1 MHTLMK
7 YSFTSSARRLRLA
20 LAGSLALA
28 PALAAPFAANAQ
40 AYKPQPRP
48 AAAAPALLSA
58 PQSQLPDVTP
68 GAYVLA
74 PSDQLQIVVQG
85 HDELTQTVQVLG
97 DGTFHFPIAG
107 KVQASGKTVDQLETA
122 LAHGI
127 SGIVKDPQVTVLVRE
142 SHTRKISVAG
152 AVKAPGLY
160 EYHPGM
166 RLLELIAASGG
177 PLQAPELTQAT
188 VITAQGTQSIPV
200 DLPRLL
206 SGGDTTQNLALAP
219 GDLLL
224 LSPRDPA
231 TSMIQVIG
239 QVEKPGQYPVMT
251 GGSTLSALLTESGGP
266 TPSAALTQ
274 AQLMHAGTVRPLN
287 LHALK
292 YNLGDPAGRIVLV
305 AGDTLLVPENK
316 QKIAV
321 LGEVRAP
328 AVYLI
333 PDGEDLPITQALAQA
348 GGSTVEAD
356 KKQVGV
362 LRLGSDNKRHLIAVN
377 MEAMLRGDASV
388 TDSNLKPGDILV
400 VPTRHRKQGIGEY
413 IGQVPGLFYISRLL
427 TGGRGY

>member
-1 MHTLMK
+1 MKQHTVPQ
-7 YSFTSSARRLRLA
+7 TRRLGFALAGGLA
-20 LAGSLALA
+20 LAFA
-28 PALAAPFAANAQ
+28 PPTAVPARAQ
-40 AYKPQPRP
+40 AQPRP
-48 AAAAPALLSA
+48 AATPLVPIAAPG
-58 PQSQLPDVTP
+58 QLPDVTP
-68 GAYVLA
+68 GVYILA

-97 DGTFHFPIAG
+97 DGTFNFPIAG
-107 KVQASGKTVDQLETA
+107 AVQASGKTVSQLEAT
-122 LAHGI
+122 LTRGI
-127 SGIVKDPQVTVLVRE
+127 SGIVKNPQVTVLVRE

-152 AVKAPGLY
+152 AVKSPGLY
-160 EYHPGM
+160 DYHPGM

-188 VITAQGTQSIPV
+188 IVTDQGTKSIPIDLPALMTGGVTAQNI
-200 DLPRLL
+200 
-206 SGGDTTQNLALAP
+206 ALAP

-239 QVEKPGQYPVMT
+239 QVAKPGQYPVMA
-251 GGSTLSALLTESGGP
+251 GGETLAVLLTESGGP
-266 TPSAALTQ
+266 TEAAALTHV
-274 AQLMHAGTVRPLN
+274 QLMHAGTVRPLD

-333 PDGEDLPITQALAQA
+333 PDGEDMPITQALAEA
-348 GGSTVEAD
+348 GGPTADGD
-356 KKQVGV
+356 KKQVGI
-362 LRLGSDNKRHLIAVN
+362 LRRGANNQRHLIAVN
-377 MEAMLRGDASV
+377 MDALFKGDSTVADA
-388 TDSNLKPGDILV
+388 TLQPGDILV
-400 VPTRHRKQGIGEY
+400 VPTRHRKQGLGEY
-413 IGQVPGLFYISRLL
+413 INQVPGLFYISRLL
-427 TGGRGY
+427 TGF

>member
-1 MHTLMK
+1 MKQHTVPQ
-7 YSFTSSARRLRLA
+7 TRRLGFALAGGLA
-20 LAGSLALA
+20 LAFA
-28 PALAAPFAANAQ
+28 PPTAVPARAQ
-40 AYKPQPRP
+40 AQPRP
-48 AAAAPALLSA
+48 AAMPLVPIAAPG
-58 PQSQLPDVTP
+58 QLPDVTP
-68 GAYVLA
+68 GVYILA

-97 DGTFHFPIAG
+97 DGTFNFPIAG
-107 KVQASGKTVDQLETA
+107 AVQASGKTVSQLEAT
-122 LAHGI
+122 LTRGI
-127 SGIVKDPQVTVLVRE
+127 SGIVKNPQVTVLVRE

-152 AVKAPGLY
+152 AVKSPGLY
-160 EYHPGM
+160 DYHPGM

-188 VITAQGTQSIPV
+188 IVTDQGTKSIPIDLPALMTGGVTAQNI
-200 DLPRLL
+200 
-206 SGGDTTQNLALAP
+206 ALAP

-239 QVEKPGQYPVMT
+239 QVAKPGQYPVMA
-251 GGSTLSALLTESGGP
+251 GGETLAVLLTESGGP
-266 TPSAALTQ
+266 TEAAALTHV
-274 AQLMHAGTVRPLN
+274 QLMHAGTVRPLD

-333 PDGEDLPITQALAQA
+333 PDGEDLPITQALAEA
-348 GGSTVEAD
+348 GGPTADGD
-356 KKQVGV
+356 KKQVGI
-362 LRLGSDNKRHLIAVN
+362 LRRGANNQRHLIAVN
-377 MEAMLRGDASV
+377 MDALFKGDSTVA
-388 TDSNLKPGDILV
+388 DAALQPGDILV
-400 VPTRHRKQGIGEY
+400 VPTRHRKQGLGEY
-413 IGQVPGLFYISRLL
+413 INQVPGLFYISRLL
-427 TGGRGY
+427 TGF

>member
-1 MHTLMK
+1 MKQHTVPQ
-7 YSFTSSARRLRLA
+7 TRRLGFALAGGLA
-20 LAGSLALA
+20 LAFA
-28 PALAAPFAANAQ
+28 PPTAVPARAQ
-40 AYKPQPRP
+40 AQPRP
-48 AAAAPALLSA
+48 AATPLVPIAAPG
-58 PQSQLPDVTP
+58 QLPDVTP
-68 GAYVLA
+68 GVYILA

-97 DGTFHFPIAG
+97 DGTFNFPIAG
-107 KVQASGKTVDQLETA
+107 AVQASGKTVSQLEAT
-122 LAHGI
+122 LTRGI
-127 SGIVKDPQVTVLVRE
+127 SGIVKNPQVTVLVRE

-152 AVKAPGLY
+152 AVKSPGLY
-160 EYHPGM
+160 DYHPGM

-188 VITAQGTQSIPV
+188 IVTDQGTKSIPIDLPALMTGGVTAQNI
-200 DLPRLL
+200 
-206 SGGDTTQNLALAP
+206 ALAP

-239 QVEKPGQYPVMT
+239 QVAKPGQYPVMA
-251 GGSTLSALLTESGGP
+251 GGETLAVLLTESGGP
-266 TPSAALTQ
+266 TEAAALTHV
-274 AQLMHAGTVRPLN
+274 QLMHAGTVRPLD

-333 PDGEDLPITQALAQA
+333 PDGEDMPITQALAEA
-348 GGSTVEAD
+348 GGPTADGD
-356 KKQVGV
+356 KKQVGI
-362 LRLGSDNKRHLIAVN
+362 LRRGANNQRHLIAVN
-377 MEAMLRGDASV
+377 MDALFKGDSTVA
-388 TDSNLKPGDILV
+388 DAALQPGDILV
-400 VPTRHRKQGIGEY
+400 VPTRHRKQGLGEY
-413 IGQVPGLFYISRLL
+413 INQVPGLFYISRLL
-427 TGGRGY
+427 TGF

>member
-1 MHTLMK
+1 MK
-7 YSFTSSARRLRLA
+7 HSFISNMCGVRLA

-28 PALAAPFAANAQ
+28 LPVASPALAQTPQ
-40 AYKPQPRP
+40 ARPRP
-48 AAAAPALLSA
+48 AAAPLVPTV
-58 PQSQLPDVTP
+58 PQVPLPDITP
-68 GAYVLA
+68 TAYLLA
-74 PSDQLQIVVQG
+74 PSDQLQIIVQG
-85 HDELTQTVQVLG
+85 HDELTQTVQILG

-107 KVQASGKTVDQLETA
+107 TVQASGKTVDQLEA
-122 LAHGI
+122 SLAHGI

-160 EYHPGM
+160 DYHPGM
-166 RLLELIAASGG
+166 RLLELSAASGG
-177 PLQAPELTQAT
+177 PLAAPELTQAT
-188 VITAQGTQSIPV
+188 VITDQGTKSIPI

-206 SGGDTTQNLALAP
+206 TGGDTTQNLALAP

-239 QVEKPGQYPVMT
+239 QVEKPGQYPVMA
-251 GGSTLSALLTESGGP
+251 GGESLSALLTESGGP

-274 AQLMHAGTVRPLN
+274 VQLMHAGQVRPLN

-292 YNLGDPAGRIVLV
+292 YNLGDPAGKITLV
-305 AGDTLLVPENK
+305 AGDTLLIPENK

-333 PDGEDLPITQALAQA
+333 PDGEDMPITQALAEA
-348 GGSTVEAD
+348 GGPTADGD
-356 KKQVGV
+356 KKQVGI
-362 LRLGSDNKRHLIAVN
+362 LRRGANNQRHLIAVN
-377 MEAMLRGDASV
+377 MDALFKGDSTVAD
-388 TDSNLKPGDILV
+388 TNLQPGDILV
-400 VPTRHRKQGIGEY
+400 VPTRRHKQGLGEY
-413 IGQVPGLFYISRLL
+413 ISQVPGIYTLTRLF
-427 TGGRGY
+427 TGF